1 MILIRKATK
10 KDVQTLYRFINELE
24 NEVFDQDRF
33 IDIYFENLRS
43 KSIIY
48 LVAVNNDI
56 VVGFISIY
64 LQYLLHHNDKIAEIQ
79 ELFVENDQRNL
90 RIGQQ
95 LFIKAKEIALQNN
108 CSQIEVTTNQKR
120 IRSQNFY
127 LKQGMTNTHYKLTLK
142 L

>member
-10 KDVQTLYRFINELE
+10 KDVQTLYRFMNELE